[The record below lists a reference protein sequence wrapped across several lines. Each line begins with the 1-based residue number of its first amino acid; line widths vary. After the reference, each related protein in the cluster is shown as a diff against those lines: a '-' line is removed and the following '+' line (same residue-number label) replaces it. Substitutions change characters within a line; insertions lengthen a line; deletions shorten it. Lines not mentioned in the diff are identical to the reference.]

1 MRTPPPGREI
11 LLRPDRVWDA
21 VADAP
26 TEGLSV
32 LLRDGRVAAV
42 AHGLAPGPDTD
53 VLDMPGCT
61 LLPGFIDCHV
71 HLLDESA
78 ETGPAA
84 YQTLTAVPV
93 LRTMLHNG
101 FTTVRDLG
109 SAHLPLNVSLR
120 DAVEDGLVE
129 GPRILAAPNILS
141 PPGGHGDKKPDL
153 AQRYGHPIGTLAQ
166 GVEGLRR
173 AIREQARAGAD
184 WIKFAGGGGFSSPVD
199 SPTSTSY
206 SRVEMHTIVATADD
220 LGLPCAAHVFTDRA
234 VLRAV
239 AAGVRSVEHGCFATP
254 PTYRAMEQAG
264 TFLVPTQYVQTYFL
278 DLLDDDAFWDDS
290 SAVMRESYREH
301 AEALREGLLRPARTD
316 VKTAF
321 GTDAGMFP
329 HADNWREFP
338 TLMGNGYTAL
348 RALRAATS
356 VAADL
361 LGRPDLGTLTPGAV
375 ADLVA
380 LEGDPFR
387 DMTAVARVR
396 HVIQRGRPVVREP
409 ATIAPGARPVPVHP
423 SSSTSPK
430 ENPVRPEQ
438 LVEAMKPDVERFVSG
453 NRLVELAQS
462 GQIRPEHFR
471 RLLLA
476 EYQCQEAEL
485 STYALLVARHR
496 HEIPA
501 TMFSF
506 IQHTIATARGLLRE
520 ASPSVGVSGPDIP
533 PVPVDQ
539 GLFRVVRDL
548 TWMGTQAGPA
558 EAALYLHT
566 DLSTWCTLFSRIVDA
581 SRQLPDAP
589 HPVLTYMESWG
600 ERPPP
605 EVAEGAL
612 EVLAYGLA
620 QGEEPARIL
629 HTARQLGALVD
640 PYWDYVEAG

>member
-1 MRTPPPGREI
+1 
-11 LLRPDRVWDA
+11 
-21 VADAP
+21 
-26 TEGLSV
+26 
-32 LLRDGRVAAV
+32 
-42 AHGLAPGPDTD
+42 
-53 VLDMPGCT
+53 MPGCT

-166 GVEGLRR
+166 GVEGLRS

-566 DLSTWCTLFSRIVDA
+566 DLSTWCSLFSRIVDA

>member
-1 MRTPPPGREI
+1 D
-11 LLRPDRVWDA
+11 LV
-21 VADAP
+21 
-26 TEGLSV
+26 
-32 LLRDGRVAAV
+32 
-42 AHGLAPGPDTD
+42 PGPEAD

-71 HLLDESA
+71 HLLDEGA

-93 LRTMLHNG
+93 LRTLLHNG

-120 DAVEDGLVE
+120 DAVQDGLIE

-141 PPGGHGDKKPDL
+141 PQGGHGDKKPDL
-153 AQRYGHPIGTLAQ
+153 AQRYGHQIGTLAE

-173 AIREQARAGAD
+173 AVREQARSGAD

-234 VLRAV
+234 VMRAV
-239 AAGVRSVEHGCFATP
+239 TAGVRSVEHGCFATP
-254 PTYRAMEQAG
+254 PTYRAMEEAG

-278 DLLDDDAFWDDS
+278 DRLDDDAFWDGS
-290 SAVMRESYREH
+290 MAFARKNYREH
-301 AEALREGLLRPARTD
+301 AETLREGLLRPARTD

-338 TLMGNGYTAL
+338 TLINHGYTPL

-356 VAADL
+356 TAADL
-361 LGRPDLGTLTPGAV
+361 LARPDLGIVAPGAT

-380 LEGDPFR
+380 LEGDPFQ
-387 DMTAVARVR
+387 DITATGRIR
-396 HVIQRGRPVVREP
+396 HVIQRGHPIVREP
-409 ATIAPGARPVPVHP
+409 ATITPGARPAPALSSP
-423 SSSTSPK
+423 STPKK
-430 ENPVRPEQ
+430 ENPVGPEQ
-438 LVEAMKPDVERFVSG
+438 LVEATKPDVERFVSG
-453 NRLVELAQS
+453 NKIVELART

-471 RLLLA
+471 RILLA

-506 IQHTIATARGLLRE
+506 VQHTIATARGLLRE
-520 ASPSVGVSGPDIP
+520 AAPSVGVSRPDIP

-566 DLSTWCTLFSRIVDA
+566 DLSTWCTLFSRIIEA
-581 SRQLPDAP
+581 SRELSDVPV
-589 HPVLTYMESWG
+589 PVLTYMESWG
-600 ERPPP
+600 DSPPP
-605 EVAEGAL
+605 EVAEGTL
-612 EVLAYGLA
+612 EVLEYGLA

-629 HTARQLGALVD
+629 HTARQLGALID

>member
-1 MRTPPPGREI
+1 MRTPPDREI

-26 TEGLSV
+26 VEGLSV
-32 LLRDGRVAAV
+32 LVRDGRVAAV

-78 ETGPAA
+78 ETRPVA

-93 LRTMLHNG
+93 LRTLLHNG

-120 DAVEDGLVE
+120 DAVEDGLLE

-153 AQRYGHPIGTLAQ
+153 AQRYGHRIGTLAQ
-166 GVEGLRR
+166 GVEGLRS
-173 AIREQARAGAD
+173 AVREQSRAGAD

-206 SRVEMHTIVATADD
+206 SPVEMHTIVATAGD

-254 PTYRAMEQAG
+254 PTYRAMEKAG

-278 DLLDDDAFWDDS
+278 DRLDDDAFWDDS
-290 SAVMRESYREH
+290 TALVRENYREH
-301 AEALREGLLRPARTD
+301 AGTLREGLLRPARTD

-329 HADNWREFP
+329 HAENWREFP
-338 TLMGNGYTAL
+338 TLMDHGYTAL

-387 DMTAVARVR
+387 DITAVGRVR

-409 ATIAPGARPVPVHP
+409 ATITPGARPAPVLSSP
-423 SSSTSPK
+423 STPTK
-430 ENPVRPEQ
+430 EKPVGPEQ
-438 LVEAMKPDVERFVSG
+438 LVEATKPDIERFVSG
-453 NRLVELAQS
+453 NRLVELARS

-471 RLLLA
+471 RILLA

-506 IQHTIATARGLLRE
+506 VQHTIATARGLLRE
-520 ASPSVGVSGPDIP
+520 AAPSVGVSGPDIP

-589 HPVLTYMESWG
+589 RPVLTYMESWG
-600 ERPPP
+600 DRPPP
-605 EVAEGAL
+605 EVAEGTL
-612 EVLAYGLA
+612 EVLEYGLA
-620 QGEEPARIL
+620 RGEEPARIL
-629 HTARQLGALVD
+629 HTARQLGALID

>member
-1 MRTPPPGREI
+1 
-11 LLRPDRVWDA
+11 
-21 VADAP
+21 
-26 TEGLSV
+26 
-32 LLRDGRVAAV
+32 
-42 AHGLAPGPDTD
+42 
-53 VLDMPGCT
+53 MPGCT

-93 LRTMLHNG
+93 LRTLLHNG

-166 GVEGLRR
+166 GVEGLRS

>member
-71 HLLDESA
+71 HVLDESA

-93 LRTMLHNG
+93 LRTLLHNG

-153 AQRYGHPIGTLAQ
+153 AQRYGHRIGTLAQ
-166 GVEGLRR
+166 GVEGLRS

>member
-93 LRTMLHNG
+93 LRTLLHNG

-153 AQRYGHPIGTLAQ
+153 AQRYGHRIGTLAQ
-166 GVEGLRR
+166 GVEGLRS

>member
-93 LRTMLHNG
+93 LRTLLHNG

-153 AQRYGHPIGTLAQ
+153 AQRYGHRIGTLAQ
-166 GVEGLRR
+166 GVEGLRS

-338 TLMGNGYTAL
+338 TLMGNGYTAV

>member
-1 MRTPPPGREI
+1 
-11 LLRPDRVWDA
+11 
-21 VADAP
+21 
-26 TEGLSV
+26 
-32 LLRDGRVAAV
+32 
-42 AHGLAPGPDTD
+42 
-53 VLDMPGCT
+53 MPGCT

-93 LRTMLHNG
+93 LRTLLHNG

-153 AQRYGHPIGTLAQ
+153 AQRYGHRIGTLAQ
-166 GVEGLRR
+166 GVEGLRS

-254 PTYRAMEQAG
+254 PTYRAMEKAG
-264 TFLVPTQYVQTYFL
+264 TFLVPTQYVQSYFL

-316 VKTAF
+316 VKMAF

-338 TLMGNGYTAL
+338 TLIGNGYTAL
-348 RALRAATS
+348 RVLRAATS

-409 ATIAPGARPVPVHP
+409 ATIAPGARPVPVLP
-423 SSSTSPK
+423 SSSTPPK

-620 QGEEPARIL
+620 RGEEPARIL

-640 PYWDYVEAG
+640 PYWGYVEAG

>member
-1 MRTPPPGREI
+1 MRTPPPGREL

-42 AHGLAPGPDTD
+42 AHGLTPGPDTD

-93 LRTMLHNG
+93 LRTLLHNG

-153 AQRYGHPIGTLAQ
+153 AQRYGHRIGTLAQ
-166 GVEGLRR
+166 GVEGLRS

-254 PTYRAMEQAG
+254 PTYRAMEKAG

-338 TLMGNGYTAL
+338 TLIGNGYTAL
-348 RALRAATS
+348 RVLRAATS

-462 GQIRPEHFR
+462 GRIRPEHFR

-520 ASPSVGVSGPDIP
+520 AAPSVGVSGPDIP

-620 QGEEPARIL
+620 RGEEPARIL

-640 PYWDYVEAG
+640 PYWGYVEAG

>member
-93 LRTMLHNG
+93 LRTLLHNG

-166 GVEGLRR
+166 GVEGLRS